1 MSPERF
7 LSLSASIDRHDV
19 DATRIAHPALLIG
32 AKSDQLVPPDDM
44 RRLASEL
51 AGPTELHLLD
61 CLEGHDMFL
70 TNAAHLSTL
79 VSPYLAKAQ

>member
-32 AKSDQLVPPDDM
+32 ANSDQLVPPDDM
-44 RRLASEL
+44 RKLASEL

-70 TNAAHLSTL
+70 TNAAHLSNL
-79 VSPYLAKAQ
+79 VAPLLAESQ

>member
-19 DATRIAHPALLIG
+19 EPTRIANRTLLIG
-32 AKSDQLVPPDDM
+32 ANYDQLVPPEDM
-44 RRLASEL
+44 RKLASEL

-70 TNAAHLSTL
+70 TKAAHLSTL
-79 VSPYLAKAQ
+79 VSPFLAKVQ